1 MTTKN
6 RKTVTA
12 SAPPA
17 LIGNKKLQA
26 MYEAMLKCRIVE
38 SHAKK
43 YSGGAST
50 AKGREAA
57 VVGLTIDLLPHDAV
71 VSSSGAAAV
80 SFIKGTSLDVIF
92 GQLHAHSLDKKKTRP
107 KSPAYSK
114 LAGYSGIATGMA
126 FANRSRDKNKSVTVA
141 FFAEEAE
148 PASWQEVLCFASTH
162 KLPIIYACDE
172 SAVDEILGQSCGLP
186 VIPVDGNDVVAV
198 YRVAHE
204 CITRARLGGGP
215 SLIVCKTFPLE
226 IDSTKSQDPL
236 RNMERYL
243 IAKGLF
249 IPGQKQQIIHAFEKK
264 VERAITT
271 GKKTK
276 RRERRS
282 LEFDRV
288 VTFR

>member
-1 MTTKN
+1 
-6 RKTVTA
+6 
-12 SAPPA
+12 
-17 LIGNKKLQA
+17 
-26 MYEAMLKCRIVE
+26 
-38 SHAKK
+38 
-43 YSGGAST
+43 
-50 AKGREAA
+50 
-57 VVGLTIDLLPHDAV
+57 VGLTIDLLPRDAV
-71 VSSSGAAAV
+71 VSSSGATAV

-107 KSPAYSK
+107 KSPAACR
-114 LAGYSGIATGMA
+114 LAGYGGIATGMA
-126 FANRSRDKNKSVTVA
+126 FANTKDKKKSVTVA

-148 PASWQEVLCFASTH
+148 PASWQEVLCFACTH

-172 SAVDEILGQSCGLP
+172 SAVDEILGRSCGLP

-249 IPGQKQQIIHAFEKK
+249 IPGQKQQIIHTFEKK
-264 VERAITT
+264 VERAITAARRS
-271 GKKTK
+271 K
-276 RRERRS
+276 RRERSS